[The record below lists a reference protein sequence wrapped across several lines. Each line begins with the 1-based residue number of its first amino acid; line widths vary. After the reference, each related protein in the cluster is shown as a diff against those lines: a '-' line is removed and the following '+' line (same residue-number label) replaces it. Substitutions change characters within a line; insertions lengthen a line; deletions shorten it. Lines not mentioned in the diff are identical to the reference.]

1 LSAAKLQVNAIQQP
15 KPQEYH
21 KINNNVNMTERMN
34 ECWIPN
40 CYSCLAISWQWLWW
54 ATIFLL
60 QQPCYFLA
68 LAVAGYRL
76 TYNNSKWIVIAS
88 NLTKRINSQ
97 CEGAKA

>member
-54 ATIFLL
+54 GYNFFATATLL
-60 QQPCYFLA
+60 FPGTGCGRLQINVQQQQMDCYCF
-68 LAVAGYRL
+68 
-76 TYNNSKWIVIAS
+76 
-88 NLTKRINSQ
+88 
-97 CEGAKA
+97 